1 MIPIIRLTAKVI
13 NNVTFDD
20 DCSKYCDLYLIKSEN
35 EVFDKFDQ
43 YKSEAENLLD
53 HKLKKLRSDTG

>member
-1 MIPIIRLTAKVI
+1 MIPIIRLTAKLI

-53 HKLKKLRSDTG
+53 H